1 MAITDKT
8 EFKAK
13 AEEYTAVANAI
24 RVLMGQP
31 LYGQTGATPYEFPVD
46 YIAKLTTLNNLL
58 ERISNKGSNPDK
70 KQM

>member
-24 RVLMGQP
+24 RVLMG
-31 LYGQTGATPYEFPVD
+31 
-46 YIAKLTTLNNLL
+46 
-58 ERISNKGSNPDK
+58 
-70 KQM
+70 